1 MKKNTIIALY
11 NYFVN
16 SDDTIDL
23 STVVEDIRAEYERT
37 AAQSV
42 AKMNAYE
49 LAKPIVFGVMSHTP
63 MTVKEIF
70 AACEDSLPEGFTS
83 HKIQYAFLHYW
94 NDEIV
99 KHDNGKSAFTY
110 TVK

>member
-1 MKKNTIIALY
+1 MKKNTITALY

-37 AAQSV
+37 V
-42 AKMNAYE
+42 AKSAAKANAYE
-49 LAKPIVFGVMSHTP
+49 AAKPIVFGAMTEP

-70 AACEDSLPEGFTS
+70 AKCENDLPDGFTA
-83 HKIQYAFLHYW
+83 HKIQYALLNYW
-94 NDEIV
+94 RDEVDKIP
-99 KHDNGKSAFTY
+99 NGKSAFTY
-110 TVK
+110 MVK

>member
-1 MKKNTIIALY
+1 MKKNTITALY

-37 AAQSV
+37 AAKSM
-42 AKMNAYE
+42 AKANAYE
-49 LAKPIVFGVMSHTP
+49 VAKPIVFGVMTEP

-70 AACEDSLPEGFTS
+70 AKCENDLPNGFTA
-83 HKIQYAFLHYW
+83 HKIQYALLNYW
-94 NDEIV
+94 CDEVV
-99 KHDNGKSAFTY
+99 KIDNGKAPFTY
-110 TVK
+110 MVK